1 MMQGKWSTTIAAV
14 GVAAGMLIGGAC
26 TDDRPHRSAPSAP
39 TASQIAD
46 GSCTLLSTKQI
57 ADVLGAGVKAEQIG
71 TVSCGLMKTD
81 SPTPVAMVSLT
92 PGTIDLGNPLA
103 VPVNDQAPTFDGV
116 RTEWR
121 QSALPSGI
129 RLGATSNGWT
139 ITVDAASSVNNPG
152 QAASKLMEI
161 ALRDLPSAG

>member
-1 MMQGKWSTTIAAV
+1 MH
-14 GVAAGMLIGGAC
+14 
-26 TDDRPHRSAPSAP
+26 P
-39 TASQIAD
+39 
-46 GSCTLLSTKQI
+46 LSTKQI

-121 QSALPSGI
+121 QARCRAASGC
-129 RLGATSNGWT
+129 ATSNGWT

>member
-1 MMQGKWSTTIAAV
+1 MFEQCLGFK
-14 GVAAGMLIGGAC
+14 GFEQEVAGTGA
-26 TDDRPHRSAPSAP
+26 HRF
-39 TASQIAD
+39 D
-46 GSCTLLSTKQI
+46 
-57 ADVLGAGVKAEQIG
+57 
-71 TVSCGLMKTD
+71 
-81 SPTPVAMVSLT
+81 
-92 PGTIDLGNPLA
+92 GTIDLGNPLA